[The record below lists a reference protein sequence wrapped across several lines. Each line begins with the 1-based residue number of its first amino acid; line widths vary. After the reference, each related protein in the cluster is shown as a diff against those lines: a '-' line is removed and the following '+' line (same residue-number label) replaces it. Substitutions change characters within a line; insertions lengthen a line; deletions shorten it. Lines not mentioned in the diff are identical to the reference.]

1 MVLPP
6 GVTELHKNWPRGLTE
21 LFRPND
27 PLKDPWKVYN
37 TIKPVNW
44 HHDNDDDEEILEGE
58 EVEGEDREVIDLTG
72 PDITAKKVYSTYSRE
87 DDMVQ
92 TSGRAPLLGK
102 RVSRPQV
109 RNAEFTR
116 DKEFGYFSLNM
127 TAGSAESLPGFM
139 QVKTGDTVGWVGCGD
154 GRELIFMALLH
165 PHSSFKGYDVNKAAV
180 LMAQRKAAQLGCT
193 NATFE
198 HRDALTVHEKFH
210 IVFSTAIAGAA
221 LYIHLD
227 TMVDTSRRG
236 SVLIVLDEMSNTTI
250 TQHNSLAVKLAG
262 SGGQKMLV
270 KTAIT

>member
-6 GVTELHKNWPRGLTE
+6 GVTELHRNWPRGLTE
-21 LFRPND
+21 LFRSD
-27 PLKDPWKVYN
+27 PLRDPWKVYN
-37 TIKPVNW
+37 TIKPANW
-44 HHDNDDDEEILEGE
+44 HHDNDDDEDE
-58 EVEGEDREVIDLTG
+58 EDTPEVIDLTG
-72 PDITAKKVYSTYSRE
+72 PDITARKVYSKYSRE

-92 TSGRAPLLGK
+92 TSGRAPALGK

-154 GRELIFMALLH
+154 GRELVIFMALLH

-227 TMVDTSRRG
+227 TMVDTSRSG

-270 KTAIT
+270 ETAIT